1 MYEREKELVLNMAK
15 SALKYGLVTAA
26 EGNFSVRIS
35 NRNLFAITPSAIEY
49 DKLTL
54 EDIVVINTEGEKI
67 FGDKK
72 PSSEWPLHATIYE
85 NKPEINSVVHTHSIY
100 ASIMAVIGE
109 GIPVIIEEQV
119 VYVKGDI
126 RVAEYGITGTLDLA
140 ENALKALED
149 RRAALLKNHGLVA
162 IAEKPEKAI
171 YIALVAEKL
180 AKIYYYASLRGK
192 FSTVPDWAVELIKQH
207 TYGEY

>member
-1 MYEREKELVLNMAK
+1 MYEKERELVLNMAK

-26 EGNFSVRIS
+26 EGNFSVRIG
-35 NRNLFAITPSAIEY
+35 NENIFAITPSAVEY
-49 DKLTL
+49 DRLSL
-54 EDIVVINTEGEKI
+54 DDIVVINTNGEKI
-67 FGDKK
+67 FGDRK

-85 NKPEINSVVHTHSIY
+85 NRPEINSVAHTHSIY

-126 RVAEYGITGTLDLA
+126 RVAEYGITGTFDLA
-140 ENALKALED
+140 ENALKALEG

-180 AKIYYYASLRGK
+180 AKIYYYASLKGK
-192 FSTVPDWAVELIKQH
+192 FSTVPDWAVELIKKH